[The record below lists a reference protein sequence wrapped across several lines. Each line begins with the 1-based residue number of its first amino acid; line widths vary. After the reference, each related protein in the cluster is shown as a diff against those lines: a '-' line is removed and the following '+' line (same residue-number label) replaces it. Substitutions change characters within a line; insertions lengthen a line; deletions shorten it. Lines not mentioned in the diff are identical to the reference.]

1 MCCTVF
7 MLAVSHT
14 MKCSRYL
21 VACGSVSVVLWLLAW
36 KLCPLRQ
43 AECSNGFAWYQLM
56 CNSPSFQISPCHLL
70 RKPSGG
76 YNYVTMVQV
85 TEFFVWI
92 VPYILASLWSQFL
105 IAAGV
110 LLFVVVFSLSLSLQ
124 SKCNYLK
131 VRNFNAADL
140 SDHISTELYRHASFI
155 FIYSCPLLFLK
166 G

>member
-14 MKCSRYL
+14 MKCRRYL

-43 AECSNGFAWYQLM
+43 AERSNGFAWYQL
-56 CNSPSFQISPCHLL
+56 CNSPSFQIAPCHLL

-92 VPYILASLWSQFL
+92 VQYILASLWSQFL

-110 LLFVVVFSLSLSLQ
+110 LLFVVVFSLSLQ

-140 SDHISTELYRHASFI
+140 SDHISTELYRHASLI